1 MLCIDR
7 LGQLTTWTTS
17 IDTIRQVSVIPRQQ
31 TINNT
36 PLALTNKI
44 HLLTKRNCA
53 VSSFSSSYSFVGCQK
68 EAILA
73 QCSGWDVEQD
83 SSNKLEAFILKHDWY
98 FPTTAKV
105 LPIWSFDNSVL
116 LTNLPVVTVIV
127 PEPSSNTKEIL
138 LLFFFVDTIVPSIRN
153 EATGLPCKVLDPVT
167 SASMAINIGKW
178 WFESMTVFT
187 GTVVYRNYQSSF
199 GRELHIRHIYV
210 YVRSPAFYLGTIRA
224 SYLLWSVGA
233 SVWVF

>member
-17 IDTIRQVSVIPRQQ
+17 IASTNDQQ
-31 TINNT
+31 YTSGT
-36 PLALTNKI
+36 HKQDP
-44 HLLTKRNCA
+44 LLTKRNCA

-127 PEPSSNTKEIL
+127 PEPSSKTKEIL

-178 WFESMTVFT
+178 WFDKSMTRLQERLFT
-187 GTVVYRNYQSSF
+187 GSINHRRL
-199 GRELHIRHIYV
+199 GLHTLIC
-210 YVRSPAFYLGTIRA
+210 RSPAFTTY
-224 SYLLWSVGA
+224 
-233 SVWVF
+233 